1 MLTFSASGATE
12 LFVKIEEGAITIEGS
27 DQPSIEVRLDTDDD
41 VAYDD
46 ISFRQDGGRVVLEVK
61 AAADIELVVPPAI
74 SVTLFTGDGHIEVDG
89 FAGALQARTDDGHIE
104 VRGRF
109 HTLNLATGDGD
120 IEAEVDSGSR
130 MAVGWTLHTDDG
142 SIELRLP
149 RDFAADLDA
158 STRDG
163 SVNVDFPLNA
173 ARVQDM
179 SVNGKLNGGGLPLIA
194 HTNDGHI
201 EIDLT

>member
-1 MLTFSASGATE
+1 MLTFSAAAATE
-12 LFVKIEEGAITIEGS
+12 LFVKIEEGALTLEGI
-27 DQPSIEVRLDTDDD
+27 DQPSIEARLDTDDD
-41 VAYDD
+41 LAYED
-46 ISFRQDGGRVVLEVK
+46 ISFRQDGGRVALEVK
-61 AAADIELVVPPAI
+61 AAADIELLVPPAT
-74 SVTLFTGDGHIEVDG
+74 SVTLFTGDGHIEVEG
-89 FAGALQARTDDGHIE
+89 FDGALQARTDDGHIE

-109 HTLNLATGDGD
+109 QSLNLATGDGD

-130 MAVGWTLHTDDG
+130 MVGGWSLHTDDG

-163 SVNVDFPLNA
+163 SVNVDFPLTA
-173 ARVQDM
+173 ARIEDM

-194 HTNDGHI
+194 HTNDGSI
-201 EIDLT
+201 EIEPN